1 MQNMMA
7 LQTEMFLDV
16 EVRHQRFMGVI
27 TIILFPTETVPSIVQ
42 WDSYEVYLKF
52 ETNYDIELTW
62 IPWVIATKTTNK
74 HYNIQVWQL
83 YSSAGL
89 PFPTPTENDMQ

>member
-1 MQNMMA
+1 MQSEGTSDSKIHRCRQTHWQLMQNMMA

-52 ETNYDIELTW
+52 ETNYDIELT
-62 IPWVIATKTTNK
+62 
-74 HYNIQVWQL
+74 
-83 YSSAGL
+83 
-89 PFPTPTENDMQ
+89 